1 MAPEVLR
8 GEEHDHRIDIWALGV
23 ILFEMIVGIPP
34 FNDDNVENIFLSIMK
49 RDITDWEYLQ
59 SVLEQETISIIE
71 FLLNPDQQ

>member
-1 MAPEVLR
+1 MAPEVFR